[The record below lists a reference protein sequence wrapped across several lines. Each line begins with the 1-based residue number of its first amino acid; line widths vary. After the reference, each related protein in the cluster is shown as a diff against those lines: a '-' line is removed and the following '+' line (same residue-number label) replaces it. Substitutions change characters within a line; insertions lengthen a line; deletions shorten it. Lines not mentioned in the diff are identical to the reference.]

1 MPQIQILIIEDD
13 DDHAFLEQDILSDEL
28 DCEIDLISSK
38 GELTEELVEKADV
51 ILLDFNLPDARGDE
65 ILGIIRQQS
74 DVPIIIITGDEQLQT
89 AVKTLKGG
97 ATDFLVKSPQ
107 NIALLPQI
115 ITRTLKEYYTRKTLE
130 KEYREKEDL
139 KIKIETLKQVL
150 ATLAHHINN
159 ATTTISGY
167 SQLCLQD
174 LTNVSRSEKLA
185 KIGLRETQKIT
196 FVLRELE
203 RFVLDME
210 IKTTDYANIP
220 NAMFEIEEN
229 LKKKMEKL
237 D

>member
-1 MPQIQILIIEDD
+1 MPPIHILIIEDD
-13 DDHAFLEQDILSDEL
+13 EDHAFLEQDILSDEL

-38 GELTEELVEKADV
+38 GELTEQLVEKADV
-51 ILLDFNLPDARGDE
+51 ILLDFNLPDAMGDE
-65 ILGIIRQQS
+65 ILGIIREQG
-74 DVPIIIITGDEQLQT
+74 DVPVIIITGDEQLQT
-89 AVKTLKGG
+89 AIKTLKGG

-115 ITRTLKEYYTRKTLE
+115 VTRTLDEYNTRKTLE
-130 KEYREKEDL
+130 KEHREKEEL

-174 LTNVSRSEKLA
+174 LSNQSRSEKLA

-196 FVLRELE
+196 LVLRELE
-203 RFVLDME
+203 RFVMDME

-220 NAMFEIEEN
+220 NAMFAIEDN
-229 LKKKMEKL
+229 LKKRMGEFE
-237 D
+237 